1 MPTLRTRRL
10 SVLEA
15 TGRVRIVVWCRSD
28 TVGQLKETIM
38 HKTGIWHERQV
49 LTWKGCKEQ
58 LDNNRTLASYNICDQ
73 TLVQLHTTAPLAERH
88 ELG

>member
-1 MPTLRTRRL
+1 M
-10 SVLEA
+10 
-15 TGRVRIVVWCRSD
+15 WCRSD
-28 TVGQLKETIM
+28 TVGQLKEIITR
-38 HKTGIWHERQV
+38 KTGLLHDCQV

-73 TLVQLHTTAPLAERH
+73 TLVQLHATAPLAERH